1 MTIIISAFGIAGR
14 FAGDL
19 LTSALGWA
27 SNMLFGRVPRTH
39 QRYVVGMMGLSFLWL
54 IALLGLIPTVSQFY
68 LAATPHPG
76 SVDGQLLGTVLL
88 AAVLLLPLAVGLCGY
103 LVPADGA
110 RGAPMQLA
118 RELLRGYI
126 LAPVLVG
133 LLLFLAIVGVVRKI
147 RSRRHGWSDVHV
159 PIVTETSGYDKLVQ
173 DLIDGLAA
181 AGIDVEQRDGPRV
194 LEAAAW
200 ILIHVSGERV
210 RQMRP
215 DRLVELVG
223 RNLRI
228 GVYPSDVAISGPDG
242 TRIRARAAILAKLVA
257 SEAHLT
263 TSAEAQKAED
273 ELRKLTDSRRWDGG
287 RSVRT
292 IDAAF
297 SGIDERLL
305 GLAIPTDEWDILY
318 RLRLQAERDL
328 LIGAEP
334 GTAFPGSEV
343 AAR

>member
-1 MTIIISAFGIAGR
+1 
-14 FAGDL
+14 
-19 LTSALGWA
+19 
-27 SNMLFGRVPRTH
+27 
-39 QRYVVGMMGLSFLWL
+39 
-54 IALLGLIPTVSQFY
+54 
-68 LAATPHPG
+68 
-76 SVDGQLLGTVLL
+76 
-88 AAVLLLPLAVGLCGY
+88 
-103 LVPADGA
+103 
-110 RGAPMQLA
+110 MQLA

-173 DLIDGLAA
+173 DLIEGLAA